1 MATNKKFRIQNG
13 VDIHGGGLSIDDVTV
28 IGADGKV
35 VPSAI
40 ADAVAGLTSSDIAD
54 LQAQVSAILGTSPE
68 TLDTLQEIVA
78 AFENAD
84 SSLTGSVAQNAAD
97 IATIN
102 TTLTNGVATP
112 TDVADLQ
119 SQVTSNDADIAANA
133 AAIAAANS
141 RTSGISTSSGSS
153 NIQMA
158 AEVDMDSNKVT
169 NMADPTA
176 AQDAATKAYVDAAST
191 GSSSS
196 LATETAARIAGDSAN
211 EADATAKADAAE
223 ASAKAHADAGDAS
236 LQGQIDIIVGSSP
249 STLDTLQEIVT
260 AFENADSTLTGA
272 VAQNS
277 TDIAAE
283 TARATA
289 AEQANASSISTL
301 DATIGDTA
309 LLPPAPP
316 TFDGRLVVQSKS
328 GPSDYPE
335 AIHIYD
341 PENPTTPISIANP
354 AVDGEHAWDRF
365 GESVAQNGSVL
376 AVASP
381 AEESDSGNS
390 SLGVVWLYDTNDL
403 SAAPTAVIPPKP
415 NTGFGATGSIALSS
429 THLFVGAPWW
439 YTPST
444 RQEYLDLG
452 DWQARSLETTGAV
465 LIYSLADLSA
475 DPVILHSDSPSSSGS
490 STGFGYSVTI
500 SDNKLIVGSV
510 NDLVAN
516 GGSSTDDENTAPHG
530 GGSSTIF
537 DISGGVSSLTSSSYS
552 HKLTAQSSAPGWK
565 NFGKFSFVDGDDLW
579 VSTGSPSYGSAGT
592 TYNLPVGNTGGS
604 VHKFSLS
611 NPTSTPIV
619 SFTSSDFSN
628 GGSSGDYFGKNI
640 TFTDT
645 HVVISA
651 HGQENSGGSMSG
663 FVYLYDKSSGN
674 KSTLN
679 FPPSHVTQS
688 AEFGRSIKVVD
699 DKLYVTRYVTYG
711 QDTNTSNSTPNGNGE
726 VWAYNA
732 NSLSSTPTA
741 LYEANVNSNEEFGL
755 SLHTIGMP
763 VASVGQLTVAQ
774 SINELESEI
783 EALSSLQSGDTS
795 SLTSAI
801 ATAKSEAISTASSDA
816 TSKADAAEAS
826 AKAHADTGDAIV
838 QAAVDVVSGRVDA
851 ILNGSGE
858 SLDTIVEIVAAFEDA
873 DSDLQTLIT
882 SNATAVST
890 ETARAQG
897 VESGL
902 QSSID
907 SLTSST
913 SGDVSGLQGQ
923 IDDEE
928 AARISG
934 DSSLQS
940 QLNSEISRA
949 TSAEAVNAA
958 NIASEI
964 TARSN
969 ADAAIEADVVS
980 LQNQVGTILGGA
992 PGTLDT
998 FVEIINAFEGADS
1011 DLQTVISSNSTRL
1024 TTAENNITALEADL
1038 TAEENARAS
1047 GDSALQA
1054 QITANDTDIASNA
1067 SAISAEET
1075 RATAAESGLQSQ
1087 ITSNDAD
1094 IAALQTRAGTIE
1106 GKDADQDV
1114 AIAANAS
1121 AIAAETLRA
1130 QTAESG
1136 ISSDLAAE
1144 VSRAQGAEA
1153 ALQSSIDFVKQNT
1166 DPAALDSLT
1175 EIVAAFQAADG
1186 SITSVVSSNTTR
1198 ISALEGSVTGI
1209 EAWNTD
1215 NVSEGST
1222 NLYFTEARAKACVG
1236 ADANSC
1242 IDYDEASGKF
1252 SLDISETEGAL
1263 VPDNAT
1269 NADQLDGQHGEYYR
1283 INIYNVAGTLVN

>member
-35 VPSAI
+35 VESAI

-68 TLDTLQEIVA
+68 TLDTLQEIVT

-84 SSLTGSVAQNAAD
+84 SSLTASVAANTAAHE
-97 IATIN
+97 
-102 TTLTNGVATP
+102 
-112 TDVADLQ
+112 
-119 SQVTSNDADIAANA
+119 
-133 AAIAAANS
+133 ANS
-141 RTSGISTSSGSS
+141 ASISATNARTAGISTDAGSS
-153 NIQMA
+153 NVKVTA
-158 AEVDMDSNKVT
+158 DLDMDGNKVT
-169 NMADPTA
+169 NVGAPTDSS
-176 AQDAATKAYVDAAST
+176 DAATKAYVDAVQVS
-191 GSSSS
+191 GSGDLS
-196 LATETAARIAGDSAN
+196 AETAARIAGDATTASDAA
-211 EADATAKADAAE
+211 ADATSKADAAE
-223 ASAKAHADAGDAS
+223 AAAVATASADATSKA
-236 LQGQIDIIVGSSP
+236 
-249 STLDTLQEIVT
+249 
-260 AFENADSTLTGA
+260 NA
-272 VAQNS
+272 AQA
-277 TDIAAE
+277 AAE
-283 TARATA
+283 ATA
-289 AEQANASSISTL
+289 
-301 DATIGDTA
+301 
-309 LLPPAPP
+309 
-316 TFDGRLVVQSKS
+316 
-328 GPSDYPE
+328 
-335 AIHIYD
+335 
-341 PENPTTPISIANP
+341 
-354 AVDGEHAWDRF
+354 
-365 GESVAQNGSVL
+365 
-376 AVASP
+376 
-381 AEESDSGNS
+381 
-390 SLGVVWLYDTNDL
+390 
-403 SAAPTAVIPPKP
+403 SA
-415 NTGFGATGSIALSS
+415 
-429 THLFVGAPWW
+429 
-439 YTPST
+439 
-444 RQEYLDLG
+444 
-452 DWQARSLETTGAV
+452 
-465 LIYSLADLSA
+465 
-475 DPVILHSDSPSSSGS
+475 
-490 STGFGYSVTI
+490 
-500 SDNKLIVGSV
+500 
-510 NDLVAN
+510 
-516 GGSSTDDENTAPHG
+516 
-530 GGSSTIF
+530 
-537 DISGGVSSLTSSSYS
+537 
-552 HKLTAQSSAPGWK
+552 
-565 NFGKFSFVDGDDLW
+565 
-579 VSTGSPSYGSAGT
+579 
-592 TYNLPVGNTGGS
+592 
-604 VHKFSLS
+604 
-611 NPTSTPIV
+611 
-619 SFTSSDFSN
+619 
-628 GGSSGDYFGKNI
+628 
-640 TFTDT
+640 
-645 HVVISA
+645 
-651 HGQENSGGSMSG
+651 
-663 FVYLYDKSSGN
+663 
-674 KSTLN
+674 
-679 FPPSHVTQS
+679 
-688 AEFGRSIKVVD
+688 
-699 DKLYVTRYVTYG
+699 
-711 QDTNTSNSTPNGNGE
+711 
-726 VWAYNA
+726 
-732 NSLSSTPTA
+732 
-741 LYEANVNSNEEFGL
+741 
-755 SLHTIGMP
+755 
-763 VASVGQLTVAQ
+763 
-774 SINELESEI
+774 
-783 EALSSLQSGDTS
+783 
-795 SLTSAI
+795 
-801 ATAKSEAISTASSDA
+801 DA

-826 AKAHADTGDAIV
+826 AKAHADSGDSVV

-851 ILNGSGE
+851 ILNGAGE
-858 SLDTIVEIVAAFEDA
+858 SLDTIVEVVAAFENA

-890 ETARAQG
+890 ETARAQAA
-897 VESGL
+897 ESGL

-928 AARISG
+928 AARIAG
-934 DSSLQS
+934 DASLQS
-940 QLNSEISRA
+940 QLNAEISRA

-969 ADAAIEADVVS
+969 ADAAIEADVVA

-1067 SAISAEET
+1067 AAISAEET
-1075 RATAAESGLQSQ
+1075 RASAAESGLQAQ

-1114 AIAANAS
+1114 AIAANAAAIS
-1121 AIAAETLRA
+1121 AEESRAVAAEGVIA
-1130 QTAESG
+1130 
-1136 ISSDLAAE
+1136 SDLATE
-1144 VSRAQGAEA
+1144 VSRAQTAEA

-1186 SITSVVSSNTTR
+1186 SITSVVNSNTTR

-1269 NADQLDGQHGEYYR
+1269 NADQLDGQHGDYYR

>member
-119 SQVTSNDADIAANA
+119 SQVTSNDTDIAANA

-153 NIQMA
+153 NIQMT

-289 AEQANASSISTL
+289 AEQANASSISAL
-301 DATIGDTA
+301 DTFVTGALPVGFVAGSSDIG
-309 LLPPAPP
+309 
-316 TFDGRLVVQSKS
+316 
-328 GPSDYPE
+328 
-335 AIHIYD
+335 I
-341 PENPTTPISIANP
+341 
-354 AVDGEHAWDRF
+354 
-365 GESVAQNGSVL
+365 
-376 AVASP
+376 
-381 AEESDSGNS
+381 S
-390 SLGVVWLYDTNDL
+390 SLASHGVTF
-403 SAAPTAVIPPKP
+403 P
-415 NTGFGATGSIALSS
+415 NGI
-429 THLFVGAPWW
+429 V
-439 YTPST
+439 
-444 RQEYLDLG
+444 
-452 DWQARSLETTGAV
+452 
-465 LIYSLADLSA
+465 
-475 DPVILHSDSPSSSGS
+475 SSGS
-490 STGFGYSVTI
+490 VP
-500 SDNKLIVGSV
+500 GSV
-510 NDLVAN
+510 KLDRNFGPKAAAVAVTLEV
-516 GGSSTDDENTAPHG
+516 GKTYALSYIG
-530 GGSSTIF
+530 GGYNDYYGNF
-537 DISGGVSSLTSSSYS
+537 DAISYMSAIPASIRPSGGHEFSDGYAHSSMFSVNSDGSVADPAYEATIQAYHATEQGVTSVGQPIQSTVAYITPDQPDWHLVFWSGSGAIDIASISIQEYSHGASVSLDTTATQVVPAINEVVSSVASLTS
-552 HKLTAQSSAPGWK
+552 G
-565 NFGKFSFVDGDDLW
+565 
-579 VSTGSPSYGSAGT
+579 
-592 TYNLPVGNTGGS
+592 
-604 VHKFSLS
+604 
-611 NPTSTPIV
+611 
-619 SFTSSDFSN
+619 TSSDLAAETSARIA
-628 GGSSGDYFGKNI
+628 GD
-640 TFTDT
+640 
-645 HVVISA
+645 A
-651 HGQENSGGSMSG
+651 
-663 FVYLYDKSSGN
+663 
-674 KSTLN
+674 STL
-679 FPPSHVTQS
+679 SS
-688 AEFGRSIKVVD
+688 ASSD
-699 DKLYVTRYVTYG
+699 A
-711 QDTNTSNSTPNGNGE
+711 TSK
-726 VWAYNA
+726 ADA
-732 NSLSSTPTA
+732 A
-741 LYEANVNSNEEFGL
+741 EAAAV
-755 SLHTIGMP
+755 
-763 VASVGQLTVAQ
+763 
-774 SINELESEI
+774 
-783 EALSSLQSGDTS
+783 
-795 SLTSAI
+795 
-801 ATAKSEAISTASSDA
+801 ATASADATSKANAAQAAAEATASADA

-826 AKAHADTGDAIV
+826 AKAHADSGDATV

-858 SLDTIVEIVAAFEDA
+858 SLDTIVEVVAAFENA

-882 SNATAVST
+882 SNATAVSA

-897 VESGL
+897 VETSL

-1011 DLQTVISSNSTRL
+1011 DLQAVISSNSTRL

-1121 AIAAETLRA
+1121 AIAAETSRA

>member
-289 AEQANASSISTL
+289 AETANASTISDL
-301 DATIGDTA
+301 DTYVKGELPAGFVAGAPDIG
-309 LLPPAPP
+309 
-316 TFDGRLVVQSKS
+316 
-328 GPSDYPE
+328 
-335 AIHIYD
+335 I
-341 PENPTTPISIANP
+341 
-354 AVDGEHAWDRF
+354 
-365 GESVAQNGSVL
+365 
-376 AVASP
+376 
-381 AEESDSGNS
+381 S
-390 SLGVVWLYDTNDL
+390 SLASHGVTF
-403 SAAPTAVIPPKP
+403 P
-415 NTGFGATGSIALSS
+415 NGI
-429 THLFVGAPWW
+429 V
-439 YTPST
+439 
-444 RQEYLDLG
+444 
-452 DWQARSLETTGAV
+452 
-465 LIYSLADLSA
+465 
-475 DPVILHSDSPSSSGS
+475 SSGS
-490 STGFGYSVTI
+490 VS
-500 SDNKLIVGSV
+500 GSV
-510 NDLVAN
+510 KIDRDMGPSAAAVAVTLEV
-516 GGSSTDDENTAPHG
+516 GKTYAISYIG
-530 GGSSTIF
+530 GGYTNQYGSFVASSYMAAIPASVKPSGGHLFSDGYDNSSMFRVNADGSVADPAYEATIQAHQATQQ
-537 DISGGVSSLTSSSYS
+537 GVSSAGQPIQSTVAYITPDQPDWHLVLWGGNGAVDFASISIQEYSFGGPASLDTTATQVVPAINEVVSSVASLTS
-552 HKLTAQSSAPGWK
+552 G
-565 NFGKFSFVDGDDLW
+565 
-579 VSTGSPSYGSAGT
+579 
-592 TYNLPVGNTGGS
+592 
-604 VHKFSLS
+604 
-611 NPTSTPIV
+611 
-619 SFTSSDFSN
+619 TSSDLAAETAARIA
-628 GGSSGDYFGKNI
+628 GD
-640 TFTDT
+640 
-645 HVVISA
+645 A
-651 HGQENSGGSMSG
+651 
-663 FVYLYDKSSGN
+663 
-674 KSTLN
+674 STL
-679 FPPSHVTQS
+679 
-688 AEFGRSIKVVD
+688 
-699 DKLYVTRYVTYG
+699 
-711 QDTNTSNSTPNGNGE
+711 
-726 VWAYNA
+726 
-732 NSLSSTPTA
+732 SS
-741 LYEANVNSNEEFGL
+741 
-755 SLHTIGMP
+755 
-763 VASVGQLTVAQ
+763 
-774 SINELESEI
+774 
-783 EALSSLQSGDTS
+783 
-795 SLTSAI
+795 
-801 ATAKSEAISTASSDA
+801 ASSDA

-1011 DLQTVISSNSTRL
+1011 DLQAVISSNSTRL

-1121 AIAAETLRA
+1121 AIAAETSRA